1 MQQLPSITAARAIAA
16 AQAAAESTDP
26 ALAECLG
33 AIGDL
38 VERTGDPEAVFA
50 WIRRVFSREDLRM
63 VAAQHSITVHETRA
77 PAEEQPPE
85 TIVIWTATGGLA
97 IAPQGQHPAD
107 TLTQLRAAIAERDEE
122 QRLAADFQATAAA
135 QAAR

>member
-1 MQQLPSITAARAIAA
+1 MQQLPAFKAARAIAA
-16 AQAAAESTDP
+16 AQAAADATDP

-33 AIGDL
+33 AIGEL
-38 VERTGDPEAVFA
+38 VERTGDPEADYA
-50 WIRRVFSREDLRM
+50 WIHRVFSREDLRM
-63 VAAQHSITVHETRA
+63 VAAQHGITVHETRV
-77 PAEEQPPE
+77 PAEEQPAE

-107 TLTQLRAAIAERDEE
+107 TLTQLRAAIAELYEG
-122 QRLAADFQATAAA
+122 QRLTAESQAAAA

>member
-1 MQQLPSITAARAIAA
+1 MEQLPSIKAARAIAA
-16 AQAAAESTDP
+16 AQAAAAATDP

-33 AIGDL
+33 AIGEL
-38 VERTGDPEAVFA
+38 IERTGDPEAVFA
-50 WIRRVFSREDLRM
+50 WIHRVFSREDLRM
-63 VAAQHSITVHETRA
+63 VAAQHNITVHETHA
-77 PAEEQPPE
+77 PADEQPAE

-107 TLTQLRAAIAERDEE
+107 TLTQMRAAIAEREDE
-122 QRLAADFQATAAA
+122 QQKAFKFQASVA